1 MGAFISL
8 PHTTA
13 AGESVCRVLEIA
25 DTNLMK
31 LIRSIWGWMHCDGAC
46 FGHQTFV
53 YNTHILIRKK
63 LWEIRNYFPLP
74 TFQRFSVLTNRAIIH
89 FTSLQWLF
97 WLCEVRAIVDC
108 WYFRNLQTC
117 SQLKS
122 YPRQQSTNVAYT
134 EVPSTSKKQSSSF
147 ASQQPL
153 SLLSQQ
159 PLLFSS
165 GRTWASSGGVS

>member
-74 TFQRFSVLTNRAIIH
+74 TFQRLSTLT
-89 FTSLQWLF
+89 
-97 WLCEVRAIVDC
+97 
-108 WYFRNLQTC
+108 
-117 SQLKS
+117 
-122 YPRQQSTNVAYT
+122 T
-134 EVPSTSKKQSSSF
+134 EPSSSNINSAMNVLAVWGDNNCRCSRYHYLQNHCQSKF
-147 ASQQPL
+147 ILTIARHKCCTRWSVTPNETASKL
-153 SLLSQQ
+153 CVTS
-159 PLLFSS
+159 
-165 GRTWASSGGVS
+165 ASSGLIAIAAATSLLVGQNVGL